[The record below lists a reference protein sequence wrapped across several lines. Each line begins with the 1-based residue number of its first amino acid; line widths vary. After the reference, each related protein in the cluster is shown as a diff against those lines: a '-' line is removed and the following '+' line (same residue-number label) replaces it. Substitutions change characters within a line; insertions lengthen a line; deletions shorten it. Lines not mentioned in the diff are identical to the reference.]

1 MSWVSRNHSH
11 NPSHS
16 VHSQQRWQNNCKK
29 NIVTQCK
36 LTRFPV
42 ILGIEKNSEIVPSGF
57 LCPFFKE
64 SKLKE
69 TKSKQPQS
77 YIYLLSENSELV

>member
-1 MSWVSRNHSH
+1 M
-11 NPSHS
+11 
-16 VHSQQRWQNNCKK
+16 
-29 NIVTQCK
+29 
-36 LTRFPV
+36 
-42 ILGIEKNSEIVPSGF
+42 ILGIEKHLEIVPSGF
-57 LCPFFKE
+57 LFSFFKD